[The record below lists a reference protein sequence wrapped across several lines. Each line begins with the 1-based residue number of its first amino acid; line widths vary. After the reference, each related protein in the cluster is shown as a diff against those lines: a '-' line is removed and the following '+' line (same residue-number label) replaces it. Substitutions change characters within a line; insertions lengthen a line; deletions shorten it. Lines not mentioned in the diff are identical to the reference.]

1 MDSCSLPL
9 FRFLAPPWKEAYM
22 GMVTRYI
29 VESGRCI
36 NRAVILCDDQFD
48 GDRISFEY
56 IRTEWRRIPT
66 RKEEVAVL
74 GLP

>member
-1 MDSCSLPL
+1 
-9 FRFLAPPWKEAYM
+9 M